1 MPTTHHP
8 GEAWMR
14 SLSRPFVMT
23 ATSTSNQPLISLF
36 EAQGFSVL
44 DHHGEMSRV
53 RKALD

>member
-14 SLSRPFVMT
+14 SLQRPFVMT

-36 EAQGFSVL
+36 EAHGFWVL